1 MFTRPFSFTGR
12 IRRTEYALSFILYF
26 IIYVFFTAVA
36 ESNPSAGLLIIPFLL
51 FFWAQGAKRCHDVG
65 NSGWFQLIPFY
76 ILWLIFQEGQR
87 GPNKYGEDPKERNN
101 PMLEKSEDISPSD
114 KVALKNES
122 QQGNE
127 NGKTE
132 YEKAMNFYYGTN
144 NIGEQSFAK
153 AVVHLKSASAKG
165 HSQAKEI
172 LATCLYN
179 GDGVEQSYE
188 DAINLWQELANEGNS
203 NAQYNLGLSYYQG
216 KGVEKSN
223 NSAIIYLRLAC
234 ENLNDKACVLLNRIK
249 KEMENNI

>member
-1 MFTRPFSFTGR
+1 M
-12 IRRTEYALSFILYF
+12 
-26 IIYVFFTAVA
+26 
-36 ESNPSAGLLIIPFLL
+36 LIIPFLL

-76 ILWLIFQEGQR
+76 VLWLIFQEGQR
-87 GPNKYGEDPKERNN
+87 GSNKYGENPKERNKTI
-101 PMLEKSEDISPSD
+101 LEKSKDLLPAD
-114 KVALKNES
+114 KVVLKKES
-122 QQGNE
+122 QPGNE

-153 AVVHLKSASAKG
+153 AVVYLKEASAKR
-165 HSQAKEI
+165 HSQAKEV
-172 LATCLYN
+172 LATCFYN

-188 DAINLWQELANEGNS
+188 DATNLWEELANDGNS

-223 NSAIIYLRLAC
+223 NSAIIYLRPAC
-234 ENLNDKACVLLNRIK
+234 ENLNDNACALLNRIK
-249 KEMENNI
+249 KEMENNF